1 MARWRLLRTGTEDW
15 GLVKLERREGEGGV
29 GLGGGY
35 LDIRPCT
42 PGTRRTALNDE
53 AVDTCNDDDVDKK
66 IVGNS
71 HCDIIYTD
79 IAQPELLRSHLT
91 HLSHFIYRSLSSCG
105 GGGGTRVSTLQVKG
119 ELRPLGSGQTPADHG
134 SVVAVA
140 CSLWDRIFLLST
152 TQQFSTSISRLQLQ
166 LWSNTCLKQMNIYIL
181 SGFGGCA
188 PSNSHRRSENC
199 LLA

>member
-1 MARWRLLRTGTEDW
+1 M
-15 GLVKLERREGEGGV
+15 VKLEGREGA

-53 AVDTCNDDDVDKK
+53 SVDTCNDDDVDKK

-105 GGGGTRVSTLQVKG
+105 GGGGSPGCPLSRSRVSSDRWVQVK
-119 ELRPLGSGQTPADHG
+119 
-134 SVVAVA
+134 
-140 CSLWDRIFLLST
+140 LLPT
-152 TQQFSTSISRLQLQ
+152 MAAWWQ
-166 LWSNTCLKQMNIYIL
+166 
-181 SGFGGCA
+181 
-188 PSNSHRRSENC
+188 
-199 LLA
+199 